1 MSQSFGHANLTIAL
15 YVVGDVRWIRSD
27 MDCWTRP
34 ELCIVWLTHLAMVA
48 PLGQRWMRTSRG
60 KVTRYVAAV
69 ETSEGGAD
77 YGDVVVVASLP
88 EILPHPS
95 GSSKLSSKT
104 RIVPPSNNSY
114 NRAFPAF

>member
-1 MSQSFGHANLTIAL
+1 
-15 YVVGDVRWIRSD
+15 
-27 MDCWTRP
+27 
-34 ELCIVWLTHLAMVA
+34 MVA

-60 KVTRYVAAV
+60 KVTRYVTTV
-69 ETSEGGAD
+69 ETSEGGGD
-77 YGDVVVVASLP
+77 DGDVMVVVVMMTVASLP

-95 GSSKLSSKT
+95 GSSKLSLKT

>member
-1 MSQSFGHANLTIAL
+1 M
-15 YVVGDVRWIRSD
+15 
-27 MDCWTRP
+27 
-34 ELCIVWLTHLAMVA
+34 THLAMVA

-60 KVTRYVAAV
+60 KVTRYVTTV
-69 ETSEGGAD
+69 ETSEGGGD
-77 YGDVVVVASLP
+77 DGDVMVVVVMMTVASLP

-114 NRAFPAF
+114 NGAFPAF